1 MAPTYRTATQ
11 TRRGNR
17 SGFPEHDDFEGLPV
31 RQWRQEWVNVAP
43 PPPAEITQQN
53 DRWAIELPHGMPKD
67 WQLLAPHSQE
77 LLRAAR
83 SGRLYKRPAP
93 TEEDEAD
100 GEGIEKPEKK
110 EEPAA
115 AGFSVKV
122 WKQIP
127 RNIEGPAVSHLA
139 KRHKH
144 TVTLPSK
151 AVTAAIGGATVTRA
165 TVRRIDAAGNPY
177 DQTITLAE
185 GQQVQGEIISTTLV
199 PAPLAGNGGTTSQ
212 QHTPVKR
219 RPPPPKR
226 KAKGPGRGRKKGK
239 LPLPPSTRP
248 AQEGTDLPSTTDIKP
263 ETQDPD
269 GTKVEDNNDDI
280 VNQDSEMADNSVMQS
295 DDEEGEE
302 GEGDEGEEGEG
313 ERGESDDRGDDDG
326 RDESSMMDTSTDQEQ
341 REDRDQEM
349 EDAYAPEPTEP
360 TTQKLEDEVVQ
371 QEDNPGTSFQPPSG
385 DPLHLGPPPPL
396 MLHKHEGSPLK
407 NVVLPSPTG
416 PSPMVS
422 PTVQSSQPPDVNT
435 LPGAGQ
441 ETSQSGDAATETVA
455 TETAA
460 AASSSTEGQP
470 IDSGLDESS
479 ARGMSEPSDPQQPG
493 GDVGSNLV
501 DEPMLDM
508 VKTEDADVPPEA
520 NISDVVSEIPSAAP
534 LAVAPASGHKSP
546 SPTPAPAPAAQET
559 QPAETAETAEAAEAV
574 EAAEEPEAHAPPP
587 AEQEIASPVEQPTAT
602 TEAQA
607 SPAVNPEEP
616 APPTAPTAEGGDD
629 GLDLLGGLER
639 ELDRQAAV
647 SSEEATPAAAAIPT
661 AESQAEPNP
670 KMKDATENSPAPA
683 AAIEGQA
690 SETGQGLDEQNGD
703 DKAAE

>member
-1 MAPTYRTATQ
+1 
-11 TRRGNR
+11 
-17 SGFPEHDDFEGLPV
+17 
-31 RQWRQEWVNVAP
+31 
-43 PPPAEITQQN
+43 
-53 DRWAIELPHGMPKD
+53 
-67 WQLLAPHSQE
+67 
-77 LLRAAR
+77 
-83 SGRLYKRPAP
+83 LYKRPAP

-110 EEPAA
+110 EEPAT

-199 PAPLAGNGGTTSQ
+199 PAPLAGNGGVTPQ

-263 ETQDPD
+263 ETQGPD
-269 GTKVEDNNDDI
+269 VSDSQRRNLVAKQEQVLTFSQGTKVEDNNDDV
-280 VNQDSEMADNSVMQS
+280 VNQDSEMADNSAMQS

-302 GEGDEGEEGEG
+302 GEGDEAEEGEV

-349 EDAYAPEPTEP
+349 EDAYAPEPIEP

-371 QEDNPGTSFQPPSG
+371 QEVDPSTSFQPPSG
-385 DPLHLGPPPPL
+385 DPLHLGPPAPL

-416 PSPMVS
+416 PSPLVS
-422 PTVQSSQPPDVNT
+422 PTLQSSQPPDINT
-435 LPGAGQ
+435 FSAAGQ
-441 ETSQSGDAATETVA
+441 ETIQSGDAATEA
-455 TETAA
+455 APTETAA
-460 AASSSTEGQP
+460 AVSSTEGQP
-470 IDSGLDESS
+470 IDSGLGESS
-479 ARGMSEPSDPQQPG
+479 APGMGEPSGPQPPSE
-493 GDVGSNLV
+493 DVSSNLA
-501 DEPMLDM
+501 DEPMLDA
-508 VKTEDADVPPEA
+508 VKEEVADVPTEA
-520 NISDVVSEIPSAAP
+520 NISDVVPEMPSAAP
-534 LAVAPASGHKSP
+534 LAVAPASEHKSP
-546 SPTPAPAPAAQET
+546 SPAPAPPVPET
-559 QPAETAETAEAAEAV
+559 QAA
-574 EAAEEPEAHAPPP
+574 EAAEEPEEPEVDAPPP
-587 AEQEIASPVEQPTAT
+587 AEQEIAPPVEQPAAT
-602 TEAQA
+602 TEAQT
-607 SPAVNPEEP
+607 SPTENPEEP
-616 APPTAPTAEGGDD
+616 APPTAPTAAGGDD

-661 AESQAEPNP
+661 AESQAEPEP
-670 KMKDATENSPAPA
+670 EMKDATENSPAPA